1 MMELMMGGN
10 LKLIRDGVS
19 YESSPID
26 LRKPEFLFIRSSL
39 TEFYERMIELGV
51 WLNPVDEDL
60 YHVKVWRML
69 SGSSR
74 FLFVADFDELQIEK
88 PTYND
93 IDFKVDVAR
102 RKQIESII
110 FAQIGFP
117 VGDFTLIGTKRSA
130 GQLVTLWKYGDNIVQ
145 MDFEFVEFN
154 GYDQCP
160 TSWASFS
167 HSASW
172 QDWKEHRLKGVFHK
186 LMIRALTAPMVK
198 EILIRTG
205 ETVTLETVPTLAF
218 SVQHGLRQK
227 FSGNRGVYTRLKPS
241 ESNYIT
247 DLRAMMFMLLSNVPS
262 YISVIEFKSTSSI
275 CELLAAYYPKDYR
288 LTVARGFVRS
298 LWHGT
303 NQRLSKNW
311 EEDYHM
317 KHHAIT
323 TVYNLLGLI
332 QEDFSDMIREY
343 YRKDIDLH
351 SWSAPRGINRD

>member
-1 MMELMMGGN
+1 MGGN

-26 LRKPEFLFIRSSL
+26 IRKPEFLFIRSSL

-60 YHVKVWRML
+60 YHNKVWRML

-74 FLFVADFDELQIEK
+74 FLFVDDFDELLIEK

-117 VGDFTLIGTKRSA
+117 VGDFTLIGTKRTA
-130 GQLVTLWKYGDNIVQ
+130 GQLVTLWKYGENIVQ
-145 MDFEFVEFN
+145 IDFEFVEFN
-154 GYDQCP
+154 EYDQGP
-160 TSWASFS
+160 TTWATFS

-172 QDWKEHRLKGVFHK
+172 QDWKEYRLKGVFHK

-198 EILIRTG
+198 EIPIRTG
-205 ETVTLETVPTLAF
+205 GAVTSEIVPTLAF

-241 ESNYIT
+241 ESKYIT
-247 DLRAMMFMLLSNVPS
+247 DIEEMLRILLPQQRDKLARFR
-262 YISVIEFKSTSSI
+262 FKSTSGV
-275 CELLAAYYPKDYR
+275 CGLLASYYPEEYR

-298 LWHGT
+298 LWHGYS
-303 NQRLSKNW
+303 QRLCKEW
-311 EEDYHM
+311 EEDHAMKYH
-317 KHHAIT
+317 AAT
-323 TVYNLLGLI
+323 TVYELLELPLD
-332 QEDFSDMIREY
+332 DFSDMIQNY

-351 SWSAPRGINRD
+351 SWNAPRGTVRD

>member
-1 MMELMMGGN
+1 MGGN

-26 LRKPEFLFIRSSL
+26 IRKPEFLFIRSSL

-60 YHVKVWRML
+60 YHNKVWRML

-74 FLFVADFDELQIEK
+74 FLFVDDFDELLIEK

-130 GQLVTLWKYGDNIVQ
+130 GQLVTLWKYAEHIVQ

-154 GYDQCP
+154 EYDQCP
-160 TSWASFS
+160 TTWASFS

-198 EILIRTG
+198 EIPIRTG
-205 ETVTLETVPTLAF
+205 DTVLLETVPTLAF

-227 FSGNRGVYTRLKPS
+227 FSGNNGVYTLLKPS

-247 DLRAMMFMLLSNVPS
+247 DLYEMMFTLLSKVPS
-262 YISVIEFKSTSSI
+262 NISVMGFKSTSGI
-275 CELLAAYYPKDYR
+275 CGLLAASYPEEYR

-298 LWHGT
+298 LWYGMS
-303 NQRLSKNW
+303 QRLCKDW
-311 EEDYHM
+311 QEDR
-317 KHHAIT
+317 KIKLHAIT
-323 TVYNLLGLI
+323 TVYGLLNLPLD
-332 QEDFSDMIREY
+332 DFSDMIQNY
-343 YRKDIDLH
+343 YRKE
-351 SWSAPRGINRD
+351 INFQTWNDKV